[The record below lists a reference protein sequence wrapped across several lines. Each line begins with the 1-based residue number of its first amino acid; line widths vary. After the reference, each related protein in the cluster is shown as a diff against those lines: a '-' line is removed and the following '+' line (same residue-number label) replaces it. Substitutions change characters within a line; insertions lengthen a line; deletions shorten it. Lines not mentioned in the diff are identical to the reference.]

1 MKRSRVGDAVS
12 FARRA
17 SSSTSSVVSRAA
29 AVELHLSRDDA
40 DTARAISRAQIE
52 AALALLIDDQCTLPF
67 VARYRKERTQ
77 GLDELQ
83 LRCVEKAAR
92 RYEAL
97 EAKRASALDALQKL
111 DIQKL
116 DADVLRAVTSAS
128 TLEAIEDV
136 MQKFR
141 TKATSRADRA
151 RSLRCDALAEAL
163 ILDGPGGIESLA
175 RPYVNG
181 DAIKTVEDALKFA
194 KDVLAERAANETAA
208 RAAARSAIWSY
219 GALVCALTAD
229 GKAAASGKVDD
240 KTMKKIADAVRDYY
254 EFSAPMRRIK
264 PHQTLAIMRAENAKV
279 LRVKIDFDL
288 KGATS
293 AAMKALLGGDQ
304 NRRLGGGRYGV
315 VRDAVEDG
323 IKRLLAPSIER
334 EAKGKLKAEAMERA
348 IGDFGAN
355 LRALLL
361 QAPLKPASCVLGVD
375 PAYRT
380 GCKLAVVDE
389 RGQLLDTGVVRLP
402 QIESKAKADEGAKTL
417 SALIKRWNV
426 RAIAI
431 GDGVASRE
439 TETFIADVVKSI
451 GGDVGWRVVSEAGAS
466 VYSASELAAKE
477 LPNIDVSLRGAVSIA
492 RRLQDPMA
500 ELVKID
506 PAAIGV
512 GLYQHDVKEKD
523 LANALTAT
531 VESAVAQV
539 GANLNTSSQSLL
551 SRIPGLGPSLAGKIV
566 RHRDECGSFAERSA
580 LKNVPGVGAKTFEQI
595 IGFLRVPDAKDV
607 LEHTSV
613 HPESYGIARRLLK
626 TLDIAESSVVDLTA
640 DEDAGTTSMDVLRR
654 LKPKLSEIKDDVTA
668 LKSYAAQLRCHHLTL
683 RDIVSDLCAPGED
696 VRGADAGSRA
706 NALRTHALT
715 IDALT
720 PGDAIT
726 GVVRNVVPF
735 GIFVDIGVG
744 RDALLHVTAMQKQ
757 QSSSSSAGAKPFDP
771 HSAYAVGQTVQVI
784 IHDVDTSR
792 HRISLRL

>member
-1 MKRSRVGDAVS
+1 M
-12 FARRA
+12 
-17 SSSTSSVVSRAA
+17 
-29 AVELHLSRDDA
+29 
-40 DTARAISRAQIE
+40 
-52 AALALLIDDQCTLPF
+52 
-67 VARYRKERTQ
+67 
-77 GLDELQ
+77 
-83 LRCVEKAAR
+83 
-92 RYEAL
+92 
-97 EAKRASALDALQKL
+97 
-111 DIQKL
+111 
-116 DADVLRAVTSAS
+116 
-128 TLEAIEDV
+128 
-136 MQKFR
+136 
-141 TKATSRADRA
+141 
-151 RSLRCDALAEAL
+151 
-163 ILDGPGGIESLA
+163 
-175 RPYVNG
+175 
-181 DAIKTVEDALKFA
+181 
-194 KDVLAERAANETAA
+194 
-208 RAAARSAIWSY
+208 WSY
-219 GALVCALTAD
+219 GALACALTAD

-240 KTMKKIADAVRDYY
+240 KAMTKIADAVRDYY

-304 NRRLGGGRYGV
+304 NRRLGGGRYGIV
-315 VRDAVEDG
+315 KDAVEDG
-323 IKRLLAPSIER
+323 VKRLLAPSIER
-334 EAKGKLKAEAMERA
+334 EGKGKLKADAMERA
-348 IGDFGAN
+348 VGDFGSN

-361 QAPLKPASCVLGVD
+361 QAPLKPAACVLGVD

-402 QIESKAKADEGAKTL
+402 QIEPKSKADEGAKTV

-439 TETFIADVVKSI
+439 TETFIADVVKTI

-506 PAAIGV
+506 PAAMGV
-512 GLYQHDVKEKD
+512 GLYQHDVKEKE
-523 LANALTAT
+523 LADALTAT

-551 SRIPGLGPSLAGKIV
+551 SRSPGLGPALAGKIV
-566 RHRDECGSFAERSA
+566 RYRDECGSFPERSA
-580 LKNVPGVGAKTFEQI
+580 LKAVPGVGAKTFEQI
-595 IGFLRVPDAKDV
+595 VGFLRVPDAQDV

-613 HPESYGIARRLLK
+613 HPESYGIARKLLK
-626 TLDIAESSVVDLTA
+626 TLDTAESLVIDLTA
-640 DEDAGTTSMDVLRR
+640 DDSPTPASPTSMDVLRR
-654 LKPKLSEIKDDVTA
+654 LKPKLRAIKDDPDA

-683 RDIVSDLCAPGED
+683 RDIVSDLSAPGED
-696 VRGADAGSRA
+696 VRAADASRV
-706 NALRTHALT
+706 NALRTQALT
-715 IDALT
+715 IDALS

-735 GIFVDIGVG
+735 GVFVDIGVG
-744 RDALLHVTAMQKQ
+744 RDALLHVTEMRKPSTTAASAAAARDKST
-757 QSSSSSAGAKPFDP
+757 SSTFDP
-771 HSAYAVGQTVQVI
+771 HSAYAVGQPVRVVI
-784 IHDVDTSR
+784 RDVDSAR
-792 HRISLRL
+792 QRISLRL